1 MKIGFIGAGNVGT
14 SLGKLFAQRGVSVTG
29 YFSRTRRHAE
39 EAAEFTRTHCFDTL
53 EEIVQ
58 ASDTLFVTT
67 SDGVVA
73 RMWNDMKTL
82 PIKSKCICHCSGAL
96 PSSVFEGA
104 AQCGVQTCSVHPM
117 MAVSDRFSV
126 WEKLNGAFFTL
137 EGDGA
142 PRMQEVLDTCGVQ
155 HATIQ
160 AADKARYHLAS
171 CVVSNLVVGLADWG
185 TQLLEQCGFTQE
197 QALTALTPLMRGNMQ
212 AICDK
217 GAQNALTGPAER
229 GDMGTIQS
237 HMACLTREEQA
248 LYARLTRRLCDIAHK
263 KHPDRDDTALTK
275 YLEGLS

>member
-104 AQCGVQTCSVHPM
+104 AQCGAQTCSVHPM

-248 LYARLTRRLCDIAHK
+248 LYARLTLHIRM
-263 KHPDRDDTALTK
+263 
-275 YLEGLS
+275 S

>member
-104 AQCGVQTCSVHPM
+104 AQ
-117 MAVSDRFSV
+117 
-126 WEKLNGAFFTL
+126 
-137 EGDGA
+137 
-142 PRMQEVLDTCGVQ
+142 
-155 HATIQ
+155 
-160 AADKARYHLAS
+160 
-171 CVVSNLVVGLADWG
+171 WG

>member
-104 AQCGVQTCSVHPM
+104 AQ
-117 MAVSDRFSV
+117 
-126 WEKLNGAFFTL
+126 
-137 EGDGA
+137 
-142 PRMQEVLDTCGVQ
+142 
-155 HATIQ
+155 
-160 AADKARYHLAS
+160 
-171 CVVSNLVVGLADWG
+171 
-185 TQLLEQCGFTQE
+185 
-197 QALTALTPLMRGNMQ
+197 
-212 AICDK
+212 
-217 GAQNALTGPAER
+217 
-229 GDMGTIQS
+229 
-237 HMACLTREEQA
+237 
-248 LYARLTRRLCDIAHK
+248 
-263 KHPDRDDTALTK
+263 
-275 YLEGLS
+275 